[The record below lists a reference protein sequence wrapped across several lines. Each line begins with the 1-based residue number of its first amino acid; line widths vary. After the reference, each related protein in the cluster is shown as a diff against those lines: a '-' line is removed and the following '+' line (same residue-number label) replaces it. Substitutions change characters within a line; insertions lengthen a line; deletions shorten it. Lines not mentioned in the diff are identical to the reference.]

1 LNVFV
6 VDGPVGTEAE
16 GAIQSGFIGRS
27 PLIAF
32 GITEIRLAALGHART
47 VSLAVARFA
56 DAWRSSERMT
66 TSPPCRIAWT
76 KVARRDLAS
85 RCCGQHHDAVTG
97 HDPDESPPGL
107 MERVIAVALLGPGF
121 GYLLKWRKTRGR

>member
-1 LNVFV
+1 MNVFV
-6 VDGPVGTEAE
+6 VDSPVGTEAE

-56 DAWRSSERMT
+56 DALAIVRTNDHVTAMPDRLDKGRKARSGVPVLWS
-66 TSPPCRIAWT
+66 TSRRSHR
-76 KVARRDLAS
+76 ARS
-85 RCCGQHHDAVTG
+85 R
-97 HDPDESPPGL
+97 
-107 MERVIAVALLGPGF
+107 
-121 GYLLKWRKTRGR
+121 